1 MWNKLGPAAK
11 KQKIAEF
18 KEDMKEDEKQE
29 SWVKTSF
36 EPWVASRRDGVKT
49 EPTYEVNVGVLG

>member
-18 KEDMKEDEKQE
+18 KDDMEEDEKQK
-29 SWVKTSF
+29 SWVQTSF
-36 EPWVASRRDGVKT
+36 RPWVASRRKGVQT
-49 EPTYEVNVGVLG
+49 EPTYEVHVGALG

>member
-18 KEDMKEDEKQE
+18 KDDMKEDEKQVI
-29 SWVKTSF
+29 WLKTSF
-36 EPWVASRRDGVKT
+36 RPWVDSRRDGVKT
-49 EPTYEVNVGVLG
+49 EPTYEVHVGALG

>member
-1 MWNKLGPAAK
+1 MWNKLGTAAK

-18 KEDMKEDEKQE
+18 KEDMKEDEKQK

-36 EPWVASRRDGVKT
+36 RPWVACRRNGVKA
-49 EPTYEVNVGVLG
+49 EPTYEVHVGALG

>member
-18 KEDMKEDEKQE
+18 KEDMKEDEKQK

-36 EPWVASRRDGVKT
+36 RPWVASRRNGVQT
-49 EPTYEVNVGVLG
+49 EPTYEVHVGALG